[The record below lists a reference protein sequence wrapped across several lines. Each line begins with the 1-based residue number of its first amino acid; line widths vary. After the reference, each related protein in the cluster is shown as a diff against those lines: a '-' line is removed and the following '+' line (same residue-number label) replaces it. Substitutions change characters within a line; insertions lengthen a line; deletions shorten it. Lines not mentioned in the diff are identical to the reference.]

1 MREMK
6 FRSWSKR
13 NKEMLT
19 PYFFVNDENFITQ
32 YGGSKPDAVMQF
44 TGLKDKNGVEIYEGD
59 IFALNDIDERFYYKI
74 YIVSYC
80 IEDAAF
86 VFACDDGKC
95 SMSSIIDYSGP
106 DGDYEV
112 IGNIHENPELLSEE

>member
-1 MREMK
+1 
-6 FRSWSKR
+6 
-13 NKEMLT
+13 
-19 PYFFVNDENFITQ
+19 
-32 YGGSKPDAVMQF
+32 MQF
-44 TGLKDKNGVEIYEGD
+44 TGLKDKNGVDIYEGD

-80 IEDAAF
+80 SEDAAF

-112 IGNIHENPELLSEE
+112 IGNIHENPELLNEE